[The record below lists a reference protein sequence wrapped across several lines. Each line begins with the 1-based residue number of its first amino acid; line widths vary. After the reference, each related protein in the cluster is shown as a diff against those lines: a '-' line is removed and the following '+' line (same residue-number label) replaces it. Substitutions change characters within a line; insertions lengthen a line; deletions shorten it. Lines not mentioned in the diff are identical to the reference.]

1 MLNNIYMFP
10 SFKKG
15 ISILFLIFLT
25 ISSFGQENKVK
36 SKTSEDKYDK
46 PSHWASVQV
55 KNANLINSER
65 IDFSPSY
72 YQSGVVFVSSRK
84 NWGEL
89 DRSIDETF
97 FDLYYSDLDEAG
109 VPLSPTTF
117 SRNLNSDL
125 HEGPGCFNVAGD
137 VFFFTRNNY
146 QDGRKQADEDGY
158 VGTKIYRA
166 SKGDYDWDNIQELPF
181 NSDSYSCQHP
191 SLSTDG
197 KRLYFSSNMPGGK
210 GGYDLYFVEWT
221 KNGWSVPIN
230 MGPQVNTEAN
240 EAFPF
245 IHGTGYLFFASDN
258 DRSMGGLDIFLTD
271 LNSTSALK
279 PIALGTPFNSKE
291 DDFGFIMDQDGV
303 NGFLSSNRTRGKGKD
318 DIYSFSME
326 GGLPFIAEKISI
338 PVQLKVFDAE
348 NKEALGEAE
357 IRVFELKEDGRY
369 KNASVYE
376 VTVEQHTDAGRGLD
390 LLKKDLHQVG
400 DVLIRT
406 YSDGTAEIPLLN
418 DRDYMI
424 SVYAKGYE
432 PVEMPF
438 SEYQSSRNTRELVIP
453 LIKTDC
459 LLQVTEVIN
468 SSTREPLADIPVEL
482 YDETERTRKVFYSN
496 GQGQL
501 ELCLKPRY
509 KYTLTSLASAFE
521 PKSLSIPVIGQDA
534 QSLSGLELKLELDV
548 RSDIISEPLKE
559 GVTIVLDDIYYD
571 FDKSAIRA
579 GDAKELDALA
589 SILNQYPSM
598 EIDLIAHTDARG
610 DKAYNQA
617 LSEQRAASA
626 KQYLVKKGIAANRI
640 QGIGKGESELRNK
653 CADGVDCSDEEH
665 QFNRRTEVVIRKM
678 KETSKLRFVQE
689 R

>member
-1 MLNNIYMFP
+1 
-10 SFKKG
+10 
-15 ISILFLIFLT
+15 
-25 ISSFGQENKVK
+25 
-36 SKTSEDKYDK
+36 
-46 PSHWASVQV
+46 
-55 KNANLINSER
+55 
-65 IDFSPSY
+65 
-72 YQSGVVFVSSRK
+72 
-84 NWGEL
+84 
-89 DRSIDETF
+89 
-97 FDLYYSDLDEAG
+97 
-109 VPLSPTTF
+109 
-117 SRNLNSDL
+117 
-125 HEGPGCFNVAGD
+125 
-137 VFFFTRNNY
+137 
-146 QDGRKQADEDGY
+146 
-158 VGTKIYRA
+158 
-166 SKGDYDWDNIQELPF
+166 
-181 NSDSYSCQHP
+181 
-191 SLSTDG
+191 
-197 KRLYFSSNMPGGK
+197 
-210 GGYDLYFVEWT
+210 
-221 KNGWSVPIN
+221 
-230 MGPQVNTEAN
+230 
-240 EAFPF
+240 
-245 IHGTGYLFFASDN
+245 
-258 DRSMGGLDIFLTD
+258 
-271 LNSTSALK
+271 
-279 PIALGTPFNSKE
+279 
-291 DDFGFIMDQDGV
+291 MDQDGV

>member
-1 MLNNIYMFP
+1 MFP
-10 SFKKG
+10 CFKKG
-15 ISILFLIFLT
+15 ISLLFLLFLAIF
-25 ISSFGQENKVK
+25 SFGQENKVK

-55 KNANLINSER
+55 KNAKLINSER

-89 DRSIDETF
+89 DRAIDETF

-109 VPLSPTTF
+109 VPLPPTSF

-125 HEGPGCFNVAGD
+125 HEGPGCFNLSGD

-146 QDGRKQADEDGY
+146 QQGQQKSDEHGY

-191 SLSTDG
+191 SLSSDG

-221 KNGWSVPIN
+221 NNGWSTPIN

-291 DDFGFIMDQDGV
+291 DDFGLIMDQDGI
-303 NGFLSSNRTRGKGKD
+303 NGFFSSNRIRGKGKD

-338 PVQLKVFDAE
+338 PVKLKVVDTD
-348 NKEALGEAE
+348 NKKALGEAE
-357 IRVFELKEDGRY
+357 IRVFELKEDGIY

-376 VTVEQHTDAGRGLD
+376 VTVGQNNESGRSLD
-390 LLKKDLHQVG
+390 LLKKELHQVG
-400 DVLIRT
+400 DALKRT
-406 YSDGTAEIPLLN
+406 YSDGTAELPLLN

-424 SVYAKGYE
+424 SIYAKGYE

-438 SEYQSSRNTRELVIP
+438 SEYQSNTNKRELVIP
-453 LIKTDC
+453 LVKTDC
-459 LLQVTEVIN
+459 FLQVADVIN
-468 SSTREPLADIPVEL
+468 SSTGELLVDIPVEL
-482 YDETERTRKVFYSN
+482 FDETERTRKVYYSN
-496 GQGQL
+496 RQGQL

-521 PKSLSIPVIGQDA
+521 PISLSIPVIGQDA
-534 QSLSGLELKLELDV
+534 QSLSGLKLKLELDV
-548 RSDIISEPLKE
+548 LSDIISEPLKE

-589 SILNQYPSM
+589 SILYQYPSM
-598 EIDLIAHTDARG
+598 EIDLIAHTDTRG

-640 QGIGKGESELRNK
+640 QGIGKGESELRNE
-653 CADGVDCSDEEH
+653 CTDGVDCSDEEH